1 MFEEY
6 KKAILLHCD
15 TLRSEGMLSG
25 NISLP
30 TPGKLREECGTVYR
44 SRQLTDSDKQVLR
57 DFFGPADTNGNFK
70 EIIGK
75 VDIDKF
81 RPLNYYLRKPKIET
95 DAKNIELLAWLTDF
109 AQRPFKEENFTKPET
124 PPIKNLGLYFRRLM
138 KLIGKYQKQS
148 ALALAGLGLVTVM
161 LIKLFP
167 GKQCMYWAGD
177 HYEAIDC
184 NKQIFGVQSIALDT
198 MKLNHFK
205 KITQPDTMTTYSI
218 GKVWYVKVDA
228 PEPEC
233 YTSDGTHPLYPLKD
247 LKPLTVGIL
256 RKYFGAKVQD
266 SVQVR

>member
-205 KITQPDTMTTYSI
+205 KDHPTRHDDNLFHWKSLVRQSRCARTGMLYLR
-218 GKVWYVKVDA
+218 WYPSA
-228 PEPEC
+228 I
-233 YTSDGTHPLYPLKD
+233 PLKG
-247 LKPLTVGIL
+247 LKTL
-256 RKYFGAKVQD
+256 D
-266 SVQVR
+266 SGNSQKIFWS